1 MWQVVCKDANAKIE
15 HSYLAVMS
23 LETWSRSQESSR
35 EPILQVS
42 ISEVSG
48 LVSVSKAIGLS
59 HKPIV
64 RRHTLNTT
72 SIWLNK
78 TVIQRVFSLLYLQ
91 EETMKTGWKNVR
103 NMKKINLASGDKIL
117 FEKFRQN
124 PQIMKSLVLVSE
136 FLMKSQPQI

>member
-1 MWQVVCKDANAKIE
+1 
-15 HSYLAVMS
+15 
-23 LETWSRSQESSR
+23 
-35 EPILQVS
+35 
-42 ISEVSG
+42 
-48 LVSVSKAIGLS
+48 
-59 HKPIV
+59 
-64 RRHTLNTT
+64 LNTT

-124 PQIMKSLVLVSE
+124 PQIMKSLVSVSE